1 MGSSDPHLKHWL
13 HCLRPCALVSVWSA
27 SYMVCTTRSKLR
39 CNHIFP
45 RSRHGP
51 YCVTRT
57 LLGTHQQR
65 KHDSAGSSQYQTS
78 LHSKVSK
85 HLCEITSPHGKIGDR
100 PYPTRFTLDTLKSG
114 FDQTPSGSSELS
126 FLRNSIGYRNPI
138 CFFYFMFFSPL
149 FLESRMGP
157 LIVWL
162 RLHSV
167 TWTAFGHKPNFYDNS
182 AVQKKKGL
190 DSGNE
195 YEINYTIMV
204 LAI

>member
-1 MGSSDPHLKHWL
+1 
-13 HCLRPCALVSVWSA
+13 
-27 SYMVCTTRSKLR
+27 MVCTTRSKLW
-39 CNHIFP
+39 CNHGFP

-51 YCVTRT
+51 YYVTRT

-85 HLCEITSPHGKIGDR
+85 HNLVWNHLSSRKDWQSALSHAIHPGHTKVWIRSDSLGIVRAIVFTEFYRTSK
-100 PYPTRFTLDTLKSG
+100 PYMLLLFSV
-114 FDQTPSGSSELS
+114 
-126 FLRNSIGYRNPI
+126 
-138 CFFYFMFFSPL
+138 FFSPL

-167 TWTAFGHKPNFYDNS
+167 TWTACGHEPNFYDNS
-182 AVQKKKGL
+182 AVQKKKVWITETNMKL
-190 DSGNE
+190 
-195 YEINYTIMV
+195 ITP
-204 LAI
+204 LWF